1 MTTAGELR
9 HRVAFD
15 KRQDVNPDAPDD
27 LGNIQSVFVEQ
38 FVVSAKVQAKFG
50 GETVIAARL
59 QGQQPVTIIVRQS
72 SKTNLITPDWRARDA
87 RDGTEY
93 AIRSIVDPDD
103 SGAWWEIITQTGAA
117 A

>member
-15 KRQDVNPDAPDD
+15 KRQDVNPDAPED
-27 LGNIQSVFVEQ
+27 LGNTVSVFVEQ

-50 GETVIAARL
+50 GEAVVAARL
-59 QGQQPVTIIVRQS
+59 QGQQPVTIVVRQS
-72 SKTNLITPDWRARDA
+72 SKTLLIQTDWRARDA
-87 RDGTEY
+87 REGTEY

-103 SGAWWEIITQTGAA
+103 GGAWLELLCQTGVAA
-117 A
+117 